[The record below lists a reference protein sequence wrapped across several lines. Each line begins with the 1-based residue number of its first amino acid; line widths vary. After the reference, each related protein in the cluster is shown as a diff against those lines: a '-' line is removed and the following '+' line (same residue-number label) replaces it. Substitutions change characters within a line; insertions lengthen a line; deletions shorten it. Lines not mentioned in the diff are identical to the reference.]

1 MVDKKY
7 SIILEKVGNQPL
19 MTTKILCGV
28 LGLGLAAA
36 KGMVDKAP
44 ITIATGIDEAKARD
58 LKKQLDELGNTIS
71 VPGLKI
77 EEESAPAKKTTSN
90 KSAAATDDAFDAIFG
105 AGSAQKATPPVKSKG
120 TTKTETKKATSKTSA
135 KTETKT
141 TTKKKA
147 AAASDDFDAMFG
159 GTTPKAETK
168 STTQKSTPKVVDKQV
183 VVGEYFA
190 ELAQLRQGIKETGTY
205 SGDGDM
211 KPEIALAMYGDM
223 DALFSCF
230 KKQIITS
237 SMRIDRGELE
247 KQYKKL
253 DKKIEKMKKA
263 SRLEKMIKCFS
274 DDDQKV
280 PCISYELALR
290 CLRNNRPGS
299 YLNYLYTA
307 AAGGDPR
314 AITYEQRYHSTNTND
329 ANPFSWTFDIK
340 FNGEF
345 NFYQMFHYAVRGIG
359 FDYSPYYPDSSIAI
373 PASTFDEVNVNVDKQ
388 RAKSLAELLQTLSY
402 FALPEN
408 IGTTEYKEHFGDFL
422 PSELQIKIAR
432 HWFFIE
438 DDRLVMSE
446 ETKKFRDE
454 TKEKITNAV
463 CNAPAD
469 AANAAKKTASAVK
482 AATAET
488 PSESKSETAPQIF
501 SLDLGDG
508 DSYEGEMKDGK
519 YHGMGTY
526 RWGNGN
532 VYTGE
537 YVNGVRQG
545 KGKFAFA
552 SGSSYE
558 GEWKNGK
565 YHGKGKWTNADGS
578 YYTGVWEND
587 DIIAS
592 TKIEY
597 PAPAYASESV
607 KPASGAKIERMEY
620 DNGNYEGEM
629 VNGSRH
635 GKGKYTWNNGSE
647 YEGNWVNG
655 KRCGFGIYK
664 SYSKSEKDGTTYLS
678 YIYEGEWKDSKQH
691 GRGIAK
697 GYKEYSLSGGTYLA
711 WSYDGPWVDDK
722 KHGCGVYREWDGNA
736 NYEHWKVY
744 EGEWIDDKRHGLFV
758 WRPEPAA
765 KDLKYIDYYEH
776 GKEVVGY
783 IDYDPSIKTLED
795 ARRAKETEREENERV
810 MNERRA
816 REAAQSRTVSEPTT
830 TQRSSSL
837 ENFEYVEDL
846 IEKLKNPTLFNNP
859 ADRSISK
866 SNYHFGPFV
875 DRIKDEFEGS
885 DYATATELFANIL
898 GLDSNGLMEELCE
911 KLGYIGGHDFGTYID
926 TCLKYAHWY
935 INADMMIPFANLCY
949 YCGNY
954 VEDNFMSHYTSAHIR
969 HSVTSDCDILYFERY
984 ANGNPFEPLSEEDD
998 FLGHEADYGDELDE
1012 MLNNG
1017 YCMGSDCRLYQAPQD
1032 FDDVILDDDITED
1045 DVVEYTDGSVYYGR
1059 TKNGQPHGY
1068 GVMNYNNEDSY
1079 MGWWAYGK
1087 KNGIGQ
1093 YSSYDSMKTY
1103 YGLYKDGSRNG
1114 MGIEFYNGD
1123 PQDYQSCEY
1132 GRWNG
1137 GSCYDRRDYSYARRK
1152 LIKGS
1157 VDDSY
1162 GEILFVIESGGS
1174 SMYMGQL
1181 WRRMYNGIGT
1191 YYTSDG
1197 YQFKCRWREN
1207 KIVEIL
1213 EVRDTAGELVY
1224 DIDSF
1229 DYEVIPK

>member
-1 MVDKKY
+1 MAAKNKY
-7 SIILEKVGNQPL
+7 DVILEKVGNQPL
-19 MTTKILCGV
+19 KTTKVLCSV

-44 ITIATGIDEAKARD
+44 VTIATGIDEAKAID
-58 LKKQLDELGNTIS
+58 LKKQLDELGNTVS

-120 TTKTETKKATSKTSA
+120 TTKTETKKATGKTSAKAETKTTTSKTSA
-135 KTETKT
+135 KTETKA

-147 AAASDDFDAMFG
+147 AAASDDFDALFG

-168 STTQKSTPKVVDKQV
+168 STTKKSTPKVVDKQV

-211 KPEIALAMYGDM
+211 KPEIALSVYGDM

-230 KKQIITS
+230 KKETTTS
-237 SMRIDRGELE
+237 NIRIDRSELE

-280 PCISYELALR
+280 PCISYELAMR

-307 AAGGDPR
+307 ASGGDPR

-340 FNGEF
+340 LNGEF
-345 NFYQMFHYAVRGIG
+345 NFYQMFYYAVRGIG
-359 FDYSPYYPDSSIAI
+359 FDYSPYYPDSNIAI
-373 PASTFDEVNVNVDKQ
+373 PASTFDEVNVNIEKQ
-388 RAKSLAELLQTLSY
+388 RTKSLGELLQTLAY

-408 IGTTEYKEHFGDFL
+408 IGTAEYKEHFGDFT

-446 ETKKFRDE
+446 ETKKLRDE
-454 TKEKITNAV
+454 MKEKITNAV

-488 PSESKSETAPQIF
+488 TSESESKTAPQII

-607 KPASGAKIERMEY
+607 KPAAGAKIERMEY
-620 DNGNYEGEM
+620 DGGDVYEGEM
-629 VNGSRH
+629 VDGYRH
-635 GKGKYTWNNGSE
+635 GKGKYTWADGSE
-647 YEGNWVNG
+647 YEGNWVKG

-664 SYSKSEKDGTTYLS
+664 SYSKNEKDGSTYLS
-678 YIYEGEWKDSKQH
+678 YIYEGEWKDSKKH
-691 GRGIAK
+691 GQGIAK
-697 GYKEYSLSGGTYLA
+697 KYKIYHLFGTPFMTWSHEGGYANGDMHGHGIYKEWNVPNDTGR
-711 WSYDGPWVDDK
+711 V
-722 KHGCGVYREWDGNA
+722 H
-736 NYEHWKVY
+736 
-744 EGEWIDDKRHGLFV
+744 EGEWVNNKRQGRFV
-758 WRPEPAA
+758 WEYEPSVTG
-765 KDLKYIDYYEH
+765 KKYIDFYDQGH
-776 GKEVVGY
+776 SVVFG
-783 IDYDPSIKTLED
+783 IDYDPSIKTLEEAKRIKAEND
-795 ARRAKETEREENERV
+795 AVRDRV
-810 MNERRA
+810 IAERRA
-816 REAAQSRTVSEPTT
+816 TEAAQNSSYNAPPVDTKDFVMDCSNKAMQAYNNRDYFRSAYYLNRGGLSGDEFYRRVSGMCYHPSGATGY
-830 TQRSSSL
+830 
-837 ENFEYVEDL
+837 EYVEKIL
-846 IEKLKNPTLFNNP
+846 TSKLLGH
-859 ADRSISK
+859 ISLEDI
-866 SNYHFGPFV
+866 NICAFV
-875 DRIKDEFEGS
+875 
-885 DYATATELFANIL
+885 
-898 GLDSNGLMEELCE
+898 LD
-911 KLGYIGGHDFGTYID
+911 KFVPKGTKASRTYRG
-926 TCLKYAHWY
+926 
-935 INADMMIPFANLCY
+935 LCY
-949 YCGNY
+949 YRLNDLKKAAGLVPNRALMFY
-954 VEDNFMSHYTSAHIR
+954 DGRIR
-969 HSVTSDCDILYFERY
+969 DAMEVM
-984 ANGNPFEPLSEEDD
+984 GGEPTLRSTP
-998 FLGHEADYGDELDE
+998 YGDEI
-1012 MLNNG
+1012 M
-1017 YCMGSDCRLYQAPQD
+1017 
-1032 FDDVILDDDITED
+1032 
-1045 DVVEYTDGSVYYGR
+1045 
-1059 TKNGQPHGY
+1059 
-1068 GVMNYNNEDSY
+1068 
-1079 MGWWAYGK
+1079 
-1087 KNGIGQ
+1087 
-1093 YSSYDSMKTY
+1093 
-1103 YGLYKDGSRNG
+1103 
-1114 MGIEFYNGD
+1114 
-1123 PQDYQSCEY
+1123 
-1132 GRWNG
+1132 
-1137 GSCYDRRDYSYARRK
+1137 ARRYLDK
-1152 LIKGS
+1152 VMFSLEDTMNSMSLRSNDPASVMRSNKNLQEKVLLAEAYLKFAKASKWQYQIAEIEEDLITLKS
-1157 VDDSY
+1157 
-1162 GEILFVIESGGS
+1162 L
-1174 SMYMGQL
+1174 M
-1181 WRRMYNGIGT
+1181 
-1191 YYTSDG
+1191 
-1197 YQFKCRWREN
+1197 K
-1207 KIVEIL
+1207 
-1213 EVRDTAGELVY
+1213 
-1224 DIDSF
+1224 
-1229 DYEVIPK
+1229 